1 MWHVVAVCASSDGVR
16 NGVILLPYAHQA
28 CRPHSTLL
36 PTTQHTSV
44 NDTAHSC
51 LLHVTAHYCT
61 WGTEAI
67 TCHVGYRT
75 ISSAA
80 LWWVPTDVGTQ
91 HEAAEG
97 TEHEAAQ
104 VTHSSE
110 RQTQVTRPSHT
121 RHSYK
126 FLSPR
131 YAMCQDRPCAN
142 LCPARPHGTRAL
154 AYLGTHTKGLSDTQ
168 GQGLMRKRERSNL
181 SDTQGQGLIKVSSRS
196 HPQQRAYQCRVRPR
210 KWSDTQGCRHLIA

>member
-1 MWHVVAVCASSDGVR
+1 MCHVVAVCVILLRYAAWHVVAVCASSDGVR
-16 NGVILLPYAHQA
+16 NGVILLRYAHQA

-36 PTTQHTSV
+36 PTTQHTHA

-75 ISSAA
+75 FSSAA

-91 HEAAEG
+91 
-97 TEHEAAQ
+97 HEAAQ

-110 RQTQVTRPSHT
+110 RQTQVTRPSDT
-121 RHSYK
+121 RQSYK
-126 FLSPR
+126 LLSPR

-154 AYLGTHTKGLSDTQ
+154 TYLGTHTKGLSDTQ
-168 GQGLMRKRERSNL
+168 GKGLIRNREPTNL
-181 SDTQGQGLIKVSSRS
+181 SDTQGQGREPTNVASDQGNGLI
-196 HPQQRAYQCRVRPR
+196 R
-210 KWSDTQGCRHLIA
+210 KDVGI